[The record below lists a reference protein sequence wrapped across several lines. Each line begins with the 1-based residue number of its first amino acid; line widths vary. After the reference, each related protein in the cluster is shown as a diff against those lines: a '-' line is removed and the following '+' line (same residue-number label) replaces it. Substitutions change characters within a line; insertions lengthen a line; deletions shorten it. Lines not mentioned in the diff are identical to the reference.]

1 LIIEGPL
8 PPSSN
13 NIYYSDR
20 KTGSRHLTNEAKVY
34 KKRLGEIIMLKGRE
48 VPFPE
53 PPFTVDYHFRFPNRR
68 KRDLSN
74 CLKLLE
80 DAVFAAIGQDD
91 RYVNA
96 FHVWKYIDKERPG
109 FVMEIKH
116 SPAIACG
123 SPRTIRK

>member
-1 LIIEGPL
+1 MIIEGPL

-13 NIYYSDR
+13 NAYYTDR
-20 KTGSRHLTNEAKVY
+20 RTGTRHLTNEAKVY
-34 KKRLGEIIMLKGRE
+34 KKRLGEIIMVKRRSQA

-53 PPFTVDYHFRFPNRR
+53 PPYSVDYHFRFPNRR

-80 DAVFAAIGQDD
+80 DAVFAAIGHDD
-91 RYVNA
+91 RHVND

-109 FVMEIKH
+109 FLMEIKT
-116 SPAIACG
+116 SQRDI
-123 SPRTIRK
+123 SV